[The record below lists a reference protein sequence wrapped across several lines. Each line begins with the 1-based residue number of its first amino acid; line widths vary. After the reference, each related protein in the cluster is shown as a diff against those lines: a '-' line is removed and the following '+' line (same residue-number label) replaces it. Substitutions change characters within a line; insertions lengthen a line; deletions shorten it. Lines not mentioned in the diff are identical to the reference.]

1 MAASKDPEEFVQDM
15 TSRYRDQMNE
25 VVDEH
30 YGEEY
35 FDSLG
40 GPKAVIETE
49 FPHTAW
55 RELFI
60 GCLPANRQVHL
71 IYEKGDPYYDD
82 RDLIAGLL
90 KQVRDEVKHARV
102 FSNYAAQFDV
112 EADLVTWTP
121 DHYDVLIEQC
131 RAAVEWDKPHYIA
144 SGFQCSTEIM
154 AAFMITN
161 MANYIEPEYPNIA
174 RSLRDIATDEG
185 DHVHVGSKTMARF
198 ASPDDYDKMEEIAER
213 KYQAAVSV
221 LEEL

>member
-1 MAASKDPEEFVQDM
+1 MAASKTPAEFTEEIAS
-15 TSRYRDQMNE
+15 TYRDRMNE
-25 VVDEH
+25 AVDEH
-30 YGEEY
+30 YNEEY
-35 FDSLG
+35 FDRLG
-40 GPKAVIETE
+40 GPDEAIKKE

-71 IYEKGDPYYDD
+71 IYEQGDPYYED

-102 FSNYAAQFDV
+102 FSNYSKQFDV

-121 DHYDVLIEQC
+121 DHYEALVKQC
-131 RAAVEWDKPHYIA
+131 RVAVEWDKPHYIA
-144 SGFQCSTEIM
+144 AGFQCSTEIM

-161 MANYIEPEYPNIA
+161 LANYIEDEYPNIA

-198 ASPDDYDKMEEIAER
+198 ASPEDYDKMEEIAQQ
-213 KYQAAVSV
+213 KYDAAIDV
-221 LEEL
+221 LEAL